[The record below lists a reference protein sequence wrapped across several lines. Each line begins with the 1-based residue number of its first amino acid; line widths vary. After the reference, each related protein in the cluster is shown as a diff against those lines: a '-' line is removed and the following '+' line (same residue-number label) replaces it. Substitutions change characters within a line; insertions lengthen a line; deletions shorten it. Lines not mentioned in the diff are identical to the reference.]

1 MSGLLSLLLEQ
12 WEDQEVD
19 TALEHS
25 PGEAGT
31 SDIVN
36 LGAGLEGLD
45 DLAAPEEPQAPPAFY
60 CEEIARAEN
69 AAEEVQP
76 AGLAEVAVE
85 ETIDTDAELIHCF
98 DLIPVESEEEVE
110 RITAPEAEVEP
121 VCTETEIAALT
132 HADLRLDEPPEELET
147 WNDSSSSFDIF
158 VEEFERTGNG
168 SEWIDPVLESEP
180 VPPVDDLLEA
190 SSEPPQVDESIQH
203 ELVSLEAELATA
215 EAIEQIEFVPLEAE
229 TATADAVEQTE
240 FVPFE
245 VESATADAIE
255 PAEEAE
261 LGEADLRMLFDSLV
275 SDSEGFEEIAEVE
288 PDGAANQTADEPG
301 EIESFEPISAA
312 SDENLLGL
320 LLGGITAIHQVS
332 QIEPEPEPQQPRP
345 QATAEPPAPK
355 AEPPAPKGPVERF
368 VVFRLGS
375 DSYAV
380 PLQRVVETDRM
391 PRVTFVPGLPASLRG
406 ISNLRGDIIPIID
419 LRHAMGMGETE
430 ITVANR
436 LVVVRATAE
445 SSVGLIVDGLAGL
458 GAFWVD
464 RSEGRNKPEQTG
476 VAETVNTQLLNG
488 CGEHKGQPVEVLD
501 LDKVLLAAE
510 LQELAA

>member
-36 LGAGLEGLD
+36 LSAGLEGLAED
-45 DLAAPEEPQAPPAFY
+45 FAAPEEPQAQPALS
-60 CEEIARAEN
+60 CEEIAIAEN
-69 AAEEVQP
+69 APEEIQP
-76 AGLAEVAVE
+76 AGIAGVAVE
-85 ETIDTDAELIHCF
+85 EPIDLDAELIHCF
-98 DLIPVESEEEVE
+98 DLIPVGTEEEGE
-110 RITAPEAEVEP
+110 RIPAAEAEVEP
-121 VCTETEIAALT
+121 VCTETEIAGLT
-132 HADLRLDEPPEELET
+132 HADLRLDEPPADLET

-168 SEWIDPVLESEP
+168 GELIDPVLESEP
-180 VPPVDDLLEA
+180 ATQLDALHEA
-190 SSEPPQVDESIQH
+190 SSEPRQVDESI
-203 ELVSLEAELATA
+203 EPAAV
-215 EAIEQIEFVPLEAE
+215 EAIEA
-229 TATADAVEQTE
+229 
-240 FVPFE
+240 
-245 VESATADAIE
+245 
-255 PAEEAE
+255 AEEAE
-261 LGEADLRMLFDSLV
+261 LGEDDLRMLFDSLV
-275 SDSEGFEEIAEVE
+275 SDSGGFEEIAEVE
-288 PDGAANQTADEPG
+288 FAEEAYQTADEPR

-332 QIEPEPEPQQPRP
+332 QIEPEPEPQQPQP
-345 QATAEPPAPK
+345 QAT

-368 VVFRLGS
+368 VVFRLGT

-430 ITVANR
+430 ITVTNR
-436 LVVVRATAE
+436 LVVVRVAAE

-464 RSEGRNKPEQTG
+464 RSEGRKKPEQTG
-476 VAETVNTQLLNG
+476 GAETVNTQLLNG

-501 LDKVLLAAE
+501 LDKVLLATE